1 MAELNPNAIT
11 GLGSKLNTRE
21 IVDRFMAIEQ
31 RRIKPVEARKEQK
44 VSELEAWEAV
54 KSELNKLQGVTEAL
68 DKFEIWEARKV
79 ETSDPD
85 VIVPKARKDSVPG
98 RHSVIVESVALS
110 HQITSQGFES
120 DTTRIGTGKVQIKVG
135 NDEDELPITINLAEG
150 KDTLVDLKKAIN
162 NSDANVEA
170 YIAKTHGD
178 TPYRLLLTSNLN
190 GEKGRISI
198 DVNLQGGE
206 VEAPSYENTYEKT
219 ASWKGFD
226 VKTPEATSGA
236 GFGGSTNIV
245 EVGGTYDGE
254 EDNVFTFQVVR
265 SGMIPS
271 DSGVLIGWKDKNGR
285 EGEIEINK
293 FNYIPGSPLDITD
306 GLKLLI
312 SDGEVV
318 AGDTFTVDV
327 NAEKS
332 DLLWWLSDAE
342 RAPKISQPS
351 DWSSKASEGGVRV
364 VGTYDGAEDDTVVFR
379 VEGNGQVGGPS
390 PLKLHYEFSE
400 SGEKGSVNIGE
411 PYLGDVGKGGP
422 FDKATAFDSE
432 DGEELFDLEF
442 SKKGKRDPKRL
453 PLGHGLFI
461 EVNPSVLRD
470 GDTTDVD
477 LIAPTSE
484 DMWWS
489 DEEHRGVSN
498 KVDVL
503 AKWQTYAE
511 YEGIDDG
518 KDTSSLSVS
527 DGIGG
532 LAGRI
537 SNASIEVSG
546 KYEPDVAKTYTF
558 VVDKRGSV
566 GITRELKLRWEDTF
580 GATGTVE
587 VGEGYVPGTHVLFAE
602 GLKVALGKGDLYED
616 DSFTISTETSTVRLA
631 QDLVLRLGATRS
643 GEGLEIRRSENEAND
658 VIPGLDLEFF
668 APSKKPVIVSV
679 LGDTEV
685 AKERIYDFVD
695 AYNTFQATAKEMS
708 KFDKSTNTAAPLLS
722 DRNLAQMVNEIATT
736 TIATVSGL
744 PQSTNMLF
752 SIGLKIDDSGL
763 MSIDEKKLN
772 EKIVDT
778 FSDVANLFRSH
789 GKTDNPGVSFLGMTE
804 ETRVNPTGYR
814 VDISN
819 TAKRGFYLG
828 TPLNGTIRID
838 DTNNIL
844 VVKMNGRVS
853 DPIELRKD
861 VYTPGSL
868 AKTLQNRLM
877 EDKVLGRRGI
887 QVREEEGRLKIVS
900 STYGSNS
907 TIDVEAGSGMDLAS
921 LGLVDGIST
930 AGEDVAGSIGNVE
943 AKGRGQLLAGAED
956 SNTEGLRIFVTL
968 GENDL
973 LDEEEATVKISK
985 GVAVKLGD
993 KLSKLNDP
1001 LGGNV
1006 KRATDDI
1013 TGQMSSFD
1021 EQIKRLNK
1029 RAESKRSRLQN
1040 KFAKL
1045 DSTMGR
1051 LKSQQSYIS
1060 QQLSAMGGGKKN

>member
-498 KVDVL
+498 KVDLL

-566 GITRELKLRWEDTF
+566 GITRGLKLRWEDTF
-580 GATGTVE
+580 GGTGTVD
-587 VGEGYVPGTHVLFAE
+587 VGEGYVPGTPVLFDE
-602 GLKVALGKGDLYED
+602 GLRVALGKGDLYED

-631 QDLVLRLGATRS
+631 QDLVLRLGASRS

-668 APSKKPVIVSV
+668 SPSKKPVIVSV

-828 TPLNGTIRID
+828 TPLSGTIRVD

-1013 TGQMSSFD
+1013 SGQMSSFD

>member
-1 MAELNPNAIT
+1 LAELNPNAIT

-135 NDEDELPITINLAEG
+135 NEEDELPITINLAEG

-178 TPYRLLLTSNLN
+178 KPYRLLLTSNLN

-226 VKTPEATSGA
+226 VKTPETTSGA

-327 NAEKS
+327 KAEKS

-364 VGTYDGAEDDTVVFR
+364 IGTYDGAEDDTVVFR

-498 KVDVL
+498 KVDIL

-511 YEGIDDG
+511 YEGLDDG
-518 KDTSSLSVS
+518 KDTTSLSVS

-558 VVDKRGSV
+558 VVEKRGSV
-566 GITRELKLRWEDTF
+566 GITRGLKLRWEDTF
-580 GATGTVE
+580 GGTGTVD
-587 VGEGYVPGTHVLFAE
+587 VGEGYVPGNPVLFDE
-602 GLKVALGKGDLYED
+602 GLRVALGKGDLYED

-631 QDLVLRLGATRS
+631 QDLVLRLGASRS

-668 APSKKPVIVSV
+668 APSKDPVIVSV

-708 KFDKSTNTAAPLLS
+708 KFDKSSNTAAPLLS

-828 TPLNGTIRID
+828 TPLSGIIKVD

-868 AKTLQNRLM
+868 AKTIQNRLM

-921 LGLVDGIST
+921 LGLVDGTST

-1021 EQIKRLNK
+1021 EQIKRLNE

-1060 QQLSAMGGGKKN
+1060 QQLSAMGGGKKD

>member
-135 NDEDELPITINLAEG
+135 NEEDELPITINLAEG

-178 TPYRLLLTSNLN
+178 KPYRLLLTSDLN

-226 VKTPEATSGA
+226 VKTPETTSGT

-245 EVGGTYDGE
+245 EVGGTYNGE

-327 NAEKS
+327 KAEKS

-364 VGTYDGAEDDTVVFR
+364 IGTYDGAEDDTVVFR

-442 SKKGKRDPKRL
+442 SKKGKRDSKRL

-498 KVDVL
+498 KVDIL

-511 YEGIDDG
+511 YEGLDDG
-518 KDTSSLSVS
+518 KDTTSLSVS

-546 KYEPDVAKTYTF
+546 KYEPDVAKSYTF
-558 VVDKRGSV
+558 VVEKRGSV
-566 GITRELKLRWEDTF
+566 GITRGLKLRWEDTF
-580 GATGTVE
+580 GGTGTVD
-587 VGEGYVPGTHVLFAE
+587 VGEGYVPGNPVLFNE
-602 GLKVALGKGDLYED
+602 GLRVALGKGDLYED

-631 QDLVLRLGATRS
+631 QDLVLRLGASRS

-668 APSKKPVIVSV
+668 APSKDPVIVSV

-708 KFDKSTNTAAPLLS
+708 KFDKSSNTAAPLLS

-828 TPLNGTIRID
+828 TPLSGIIKVD

-868 AKTLQNRLM
+868 AKTIQNRLM

-921 LGLVDGIST
+921 LGLVDGTST

-1021 EQIKRLNK
+1021 EQIKRLNE

-1060 QQLSAMGGGKKN
+1060 QQLSAMGGGKKD

>member
-518 KDTSSLSVS
+518 KDTTSLSVS

-566 GITRELKLRWEDTF
+566 GITRGLKLRWEDTF
-580 GATGTVE
+580 GGTGTVD
-587 VGEGYVPGTHVLFAE
+587 VGEGYVPGTPVLFDE
-602 GLKVALGKGDLYED
+602 GLRVALGKGDLYED

-631 QDLVLRLGATRS
+631 QDLVLRLGASRS

-668 APSKKPVIVSV
+668 APSKEPVIVSV

-828 TPLNGTIRID
+828 TPLSGTIRVD

-868 AKTLQNRLM
+868 AKTIQNRLM

>member
-546 KYEPDVAKTYTF
+546 KYEPDIAKTYTF

-566 GITRELKLRWEDTF
+566 GITRGLKLRWEDTF
-580 GATGTVE
+580 GGTGTVD
-587 VGEGYVPGTHVLFAE
+587 VGEGYVPGTPVLFDE
-602 GLKVALGKGDLYED
+602 GLRVALGKGDLYED

-631 QDLVLRLGATRS
+631 QDLVLRLGASRS

-668 APSKKPVIVSV
+668 SPSKKPVIVSV

-868 AKTLQNRLM
+868 AKTIQNRLM

-1060 QQLSAMGGGKKN
+1060 QQLSAMGGGNKN

>member
-631 QDLVLRLGATRS
+631 QDLVLRLGASRS

-828 TPLNGTIRID
+828 TPLSGTIRVD

-868 AKTLQNRLM
+868 AKTIQNRLM

>member
-1 MAELNPNAIT
+1 LAELNPNAIT

-518 KDTSSLSVS
+518 KDTTSLSVS

-631 QDLVLRLGATRS
+631 QDLVLRLGASRS

-828 TPLNGTIRID
+828 TPLSGTIRVD

-868 AKTLQNRLM
+868 AKTIQNRLM

-1013 TGQMSSFD
+1013 SGQMSSFD

>member
-135 NDEDELPITINLAEG
+135 NEEDELPITINLAEG

-178 TPYRLLLTSNLN
+178 KPYRLLLTSNLN

-226 VKTPEATSGA
+226 VKTPETTSGT

-327 NAEKS
+327 KAEKS

-364 VGTYDGAEDDTVVFR
+364 IGTYDGAEDDTVVFR

-442 SKKGKRDPKRL
+442 SKKGKRDSKRL

-498 KVDVL
+498 KVDIL

-511 YEGIDDG
+511 YEGLDDG
-518 KDTSSLSVS
+518 KDTTSLSVS

-558 VVDKRGSV
+558 VVEKRGSV
-566 GITRELKLRWEDTF
+566 GITRGLKLRWEDTF
-580 GATGTVE
+580 GGTGTVD
-587 VGEGYVPGTHVLFAE
+587 VGEGYVPGNPVLFDE
-602 GLKVALGKGDLYED
+602 GLRVALGKGDLYED

-631 QDLVLRLGATRS
+631 QDLVLRLGASRS

-668 APSKKPVIVSV
+668 APSKDPVIVSV

-708 KFDKSTNTAAPLLS
+708 KFDKSSNTAAPLLS

-828 TPLNGTIRID
+828 TPLSGIIKVD

-868 AKTLQNRLM
+868 AKTIQNRLM

-921 LGLVDGIST
+921 LGLVDGTST

-1021 EQIKRLNK
+1021 EQIKRLNE

-1060 QQLSAMGGGKKN
+1060 QQLSAMGGGKKD

>member
-135 NDEDELPITINLAEG
+135 NEEDELPITINLAEG

-178 TPYRLLLTSNLN
+178 KPYRLLLTSDLN

-226 VKTPEATSGA
+226 VKTPETTSGT

-327 NAEKS
+327 KAEKS

-364 VGTYDGAEDDTVVFR
+364 IGTYDGAEDDTVVFR

-442 SKKGKRDPKRL
+442 SKKGKRDSKRL

-498 KVDVL
+498 KVDIL

-511 YEGIDDG
+511 YEGLDDG
-518 KDTSSLSVS
+518 KDTTSLSVS

-558 VVDKRGSV
+558 VVEKRGSV
-566 GITRELKLRWEDTF
+566 GITRGLKLRWEDTF
-580 GATGTVE
+580 GGTGTVD
-587 VGEGYVPGTHVLFAE
+587 VGEGYVPGNPVLFNE
-602 GLKVALGKGDLYED
+602 GLRVALGKGDLYED

-631 QDLVLRLGATRS
+631 QDLVLRLGASRS

-668 APSKKPVIVSV
+668 APSKDPVIVSV

-828 TPLNGTIRID
+828 TPLSGIIKVD

-868 AKTLQNRLM
+868 AKTIQNRLM

-921 LGLVDGIST
+921 LGLVDGTST

-1021 EQIKRLNK
+1021 EQIKRLNE

-1060 QQLSAMGGGKKN
+1060 QQLSAMGGGKKD

>member
-31 RRIKPVEARKEQK
+31 RRIKPVEVRKEQK

-518 KDTSSLSVS
+518 KDTTSLSVS

-566 GITRELKLRWEDTF
+566 GITRGLKLRWEDTF
-580 GATGTVE
+580 GGTGTVD
-587 VGEGYVPGTHVLFAE
+587 VGEGYVPGTPVLFDE
-602 GLKVALGKGDLYED
+602 GLRVALGKGDLYED

-631 QDLVLRLGATRS
+631 QDLVLRLGASRS

-668 APSKKPVIVSV
+668 SPSKKPVIVSV

-868 AKTLQNRLM
+868 AKTIQNRLM

>member
-226 VKTPEATSGA
+226 VKTPETTSGT

-631 QDLVLRLGATRS
+631 QDLVLRLGASRS

-668 APSKKPVIVSV
+668 SPSKKPVIVSV

>member
-1 MAELNPNAIT
+1 LAELNPNAIT

-135 NDEDELPITINLAEG
+135 NEEDELPITINLAEG

-178 TPYRLLLTSNLN
+178 KPYRLLLTSDLN

-226 VKTPEATSGA
+226 VKTPETTSGA

-327 NAEKS
+327 KAEKS

-364 VGTYDGAEDDTVVFR
+364 IGTYDGAEDDTVVFR

-498 KVDVL
+498 KVDIL

-511 YEGIDDG
+511 YEGLDDG
-518 KDTSSLSVS
+518 KDTTSLSVS

-558 VVDKRGSV
+558 VVEKRGSV
-566 GITRELKLRWEDTF
+566 GITRGLKLRWEDTF
-580 GATGTVE
+580 GDTGTVD
-587 VGEGYVPGTHVLFAE
+587 VGEGYVPGKPVLFNE
-602 GLKVALGKGDLYED
+602 GLRVALGKGDLYED

-631 QDLVLRLGATRS
+631 QDLVLRLGASRS

-668 APSKKPVIVSV
+668 APSKDPVIVSV

-708 KFDKSTNTAAPLLS
+708 KFDKSSNTAAPLLS

-828 TPLNGTIRID
+828 TPLSGIIRVD

-868 AKTLQNRLM
+868 AKTIQNRLM

-921 LGLVDGIST
+921 LGLVDGTST

-1021 EQIKRLNK
+1021 EQIKRLNE

-1060 QQLSAMGGGKKN
+1060 QQLSAMGGGKKD

>member
-178 TPYRLLLTSNLN
+178 KPYRLLLTSNLN

-226 VKTPEATSGA
+226 VKTPETTSGA

-327 NAEKS
+327 KAEKS

-364 VGTYDGAEDDTVVFR
+364 IGTYDGAEDDTVVFR

-498 KVDVL
+498 KVDIL

-511 YEGIDDG
+511 YEGLDDG
-518 KDTSSLSVS
+518 KDTTSLSVS

-546 KYEPDVAKTYTF
+546 KYEPDVAKSYTF
-558 VVDKRGSV
+558 VVEKRGSV
-566 GITRELKLRWEDTF
+566 GITRGLKLRWEDTF
-580 GATGTVE
+580 GGTGTVD
-587 VGEGYVPGTHVLFAE
+587 VGEGYVPGNPVLFNE
-602 GLKVALGKGDLYED
+602 GLRVALGKGDLYED

-631 QDLVLRLGATRS
+631 QDLVLRLGASRS

-668 APSKKPVIVSV
+668 APSKDPVIVSV

-708 KFDKSTNTAAPLLS
+708 KFDKSSNTAAPLLS

-828 TPLNGTIRID
+828 TPLSGIIKVD

-868 AKTLQNRLM
+868 AKTIQNRLM

-921 LGLVDGIST
+921 LGLVDGTST

-1021 EQIKRLNK
+1021 EQIKRLNE

-1060 QQLSAMGGGKKN
+1060 QQLSAMGGGKKD

>member
-1 MAELNPNAIT
+1 LAELNPNAIT

-518 KDTSSLSVS
+518 KDTTSLSVS

-566 GITRELKLRWEDTF
+566 GITRGLKLRWEDTF
-580 GATGTVE
+580 GGTGTVD
-587 VGEGYVPGTHVLFAE
+587 VGEGYVPGTPVLFDE
-602 GLKVALGKGDLYED
+602 GLRVALGKGDLYED

-631 QDLVLRLGATRS
+631 QDLVLRLGASRS

-668 APSKKPVIVSV
+668 SPSKKPVIVSV

>member
-135 NDEDELPITINLAEG
+135 NEEDELPITINLAEG

-178 TPYRLLLTSNLN
+178 KPYRLLLTSDLN

-226 VKTPEATSGA
+226 VKTPETTSGT

-327 NAEKS
+327 KAEKS

-342 RAPKISQPS
+342 RAPEISQPS

-364 VGTYDGAEDDTVVFR
+364 IGTYDGAEDDTVVFR

-442 SKKGKRDPKRL
+442 SKKGKRDSKRL

-498 KVDVL
+498 KVDIL

-511 YEGIDDG
+511 YEGLDDG
-518 KDTSSLSVS
+518 KDTTSLSVS

-546 KYEPDVAKTYTF
+546 KYEPDVAKSYTF
-558 VVDKRGSV
+558 VVEKRGSV
-566 GITRELKLRWEDTF
+566 GITRGLKLRWEDTF
-580 GATGTVE
+580 GGTGTVD
-587 VGEGYVPGTHVLFAE
+587 VGEGYVPGKPVLFNE
-602 GLKVALGKGDLYED
+602 GLRVALGKGDLYED

-631 QDLVLRLGATRS
+631 QDLVLRLGASRS

-668 APSKKPVIVSV
+668 APSKEPVIVSV

-708 KFDKSTNTAAPLLS
+708 KFDKSSNTAAPLLS

-828 TPLNGTIRID
+828 TPLSGIIKVD

-868 AKTLQNRLM
+868 AKTIQNRLM

-921 LGLVDGIST
+921 LGLVDGTST

-1021 EQIKRLNK
+1021 EQIKRLNE

-1060 QQLSAMGGGKKN
+1060 QQLSAMGGGKKD

>member
-54 KSELNKLQGVTEAL
+54 KSELNKLQGVSEAL

-120 DTTRIGTGKVQIKVG
+120 DSARIGTGKVQIKVG
-135 NDEDELPITINLAEG
+135 NEEDELPITINLAEG

-178 TPYRLLLTSNLN
+178 KPYRLLLTSNLN

-206 VEAPSYENTYEKT
+206 VEAPSYENTFEKT

-226 VKTPEATSGA
+226 VKTPETTSGA

-327 NAEKS
+327 KAEKS

-364 VGTYDGAEDDTVVFR
+364 IGTYDGAEDDTVVFR

-498 KVDVL
+498 KVDIL

-511 YEGIDDG
+511 YEGLDDG
-518 KDTSSLSVS
+518 KDTTSLSVS

-558 VVDKRGSV
+558 VVEKRGSV
-566 GITRELKLRWEDTF
+566 GITRGLKLRWEDTF
-580 GATGTVE
+580 GGTGTVD
-587 VGEGYVPGTHVLFAE
+587 VGEGYVPGNPVLFNE
-602 GLKVALGKGDLYED
+602 GLRVALGKGDLYED

-679 LGDTEV
+679 LGDTEM

-828 TPLNGTIRID
+828 TPISGIIRVD

-868 AKTLQNRLM
+868 AKTIQNRLM

-921 LGLVDGIST
+921 LGLVDGTST

-1021 EQIKRLNK
+1021 EQIKRLNE

-1060 QQLSAMGGGKKN
+1060 QQLSAMGGGKKD

>member
-631 QDLVLRLGATRS
+631 QDLVLRLGASRS

-668 APSKKPVIVSV
+668 SPSKKPVIVSV

-907 TIDVEAGSGMDLAS
+907 TIDVEAGSGTDLAS

-973 LDEEEATVKISK
+973 LDDEEATVKISK

>member
-226 VKTPEATSGA
+226 VKTPETTSGA

-327 NAEKS
+327 KAEKS

-342 RAPKISQPS
+342 RAPEISQPS

-364 VGTYDGAEDDTVVFR
+364 IGTYDGAEDDTVVFR

-518 KDTSSLSVS
+518 KDTTSLSVS

-631 QDLVLRLGATRS
+631 QDLVLRLGASRS

-668 APSKKPVIVSV
+668 APSKDPVIVSV

-828 TPLNGTIRID
+828 TPLSGIIKVD

-868 AKTLQNRLM
+868 AKTIQNRLM

-1013 TGQMSSFD
+1013 SGQMSSFD

-1060 QQLSAMGGGKKN
+1060 QQLSAMGGGKKD

>member
-518 KDTSSLSVS
+518 KDTTSLSVS

-566 GITRELKLRWEDTF
+566 GITRGLKLRWEDTF
-580 GATGTVE
+580 GGTGTVD
-587 VGEGYVPGTHVLFAE
+587 VGEGYVPGTPVLFDE
-602 GLKVALGKGDLYED
+602 GLRVALGKGDLYED

-631 QDLVLRLGATRS
+631 QDLVLRLGASRS

-708 KFDKSTNTAAPLLS
+708 KFDKSSNTAAPLLS

-828 TPLNGTIRID
+828 TPLSGIIKVD

-868 AKTLQNRLM
+868 AKTIQNRLM

-921 LGLVDGIST
+921 LGLVDGTST

>member
-1 MAELNPNAIT
+1 LAELNPNAIT

-135 NDEDELPITINLAEG
+135 NEEDELPITINLAEG

-178 TPYRLLLTSNLN
+178 KPYRLLLTSDLN

-226 VKTPEATSGA
+226 VKTPETTSGT

-327 NAEKS
+327 KAEKS

-342 RAPKISQPS
+342 RAPEISQPS

-364 VGTYDGAEDDTVVFR
+364 IGTYDGAEDDTVVFR

-498 KVDVL
+498 KVDIL

-511 YEGIDDG
+511 YEGLDDG
-518 KDTSSLSVS
+518 KDTTSLSVS

-558 VVDKRGSV
+558 VVEKRGSV
-566 GITRELKLRWEDTF
+566 GITRGLKLRWEDTF
-580 GATGTVE
+580 GGTGTVD
-587 VGEGYVPGTHVLFAE
+587 VGEGYVPGNPVLFNE
-602 GLKVALGKGDLYED
+602 GLRVALGKGDLYED

-631 QDLVLRLGATRS
+631 QDLVLRLGASRS

-668 APSKKPVIVSV
+668 APSKEPVIVSV

-708 KFDKSTNTAAPLLS
+708 KFDKSSNTAAPLLS

-828 TPLNGTIRID
+828 TPLSGIIKVD

-868 AKTLQNRLM
+868 AKTIQNRLM

-921 LGLVDGIST
+921 LGLVDGTST

-1021 EQIKRLNK
+1021 EQIKRLNE

-1060 QQLSAMGGGKKN
+1060 QQLSAMGGGKKD

>member
-135 NDEDELPITINLAEG
+135 NEEDELPITINLAEG

-178 TPYRLLLTSNLN
+178 KPYRLLLTSNLN

-226 VKTPEATSGA
+226 VKTPETTSGA

-327 NAEKS
+327 KAEKS

-364 VGTYDGAEDDTVVFR
+364 IGTYDGAEDDTVVFR

-498 KVDVL
+498 KVDIL

-511 YEGIDDG
+511 YEGLDDG
-518 KDTSSLSVS
+518 KDTTSLSVS

-558 VVDKRGSV
+558 VVEKRGSV
-566 GITRELKLRWEDTF
+566 GITRGLKLRWEDTF
-580 GATGTVE
+580 GDTGTVD
-587 VGEGYVPGTHVLFAE
+587 VGEGYVPGKPVLFNE
-602 GLKVALGKGDLYED
+602 GLRVALGKGDLYED

-631 QDLVLRLGATRS
+631 QDLVLRLGASRS

-668 APSKKPVIVSV
+668 APSKEPVIVSV

-708 KFDKSTNTAAPLLS
+708 KFDKSSNTAAPLLS

-828 TPLNGTIRID
+828 TPLSGIIRVD

-868 AKTLQNRLM
+868 AKTIQNRLM

-921 LGLVDGIST
+921 LGLVDGTST

-1021 EQIKRLNK
+1021 EQIKRLNE

-1060 QQLSAMGGGKKN
+1060 QQLSAMGGGKKD

>member
-580 GATGTVE
+580 GDTGTVE
-587 VGEGYVPGTHVLFAE
+587 VGEGYVPGTPVLFAE

-631 QDLVLRLGATRS
+631 QDLVLRLGASRS

-668 APSKKPVIVSV
+668 SPSKKPVIVSV

-1060 QQLSAMGGGKKN
+1060 QQLSAMGGGKKD

>member
-135 NDEDELPITINLAEG
+135 NEEDELPITINLAEG

-178 TPYRLLLTSNLN
+178 KPYRLLLTSDLN

-226 VKTPEATSGA
+226 VKTPETTSGT

-327 NAEKS
+327 KAEKS

-364 VGTYDGAEDDTVVFR
+364 IGTYDGAEDDTVVFR

-498 KVDVL
+498 KVDIL

-511 YEGIDDG
+511 YEGLDDG
-518 KDTSSLSVS
+518 KDTTSLSVS

-558 VVDKRGSV
+558 VVEKRGSV
-566 GITRELKLRWEDTF
+566 GITRGLKLRWEDTF
-580 GATGTVE
+580 GGTGTVD
-587 VGEGYVPGTHVLFAE
+587 VGEGYVPGKPVLFNE
-602 GLKVALGKGDLYED
+602 GLRVALGKGDLYED

-631 QDLVLRLGATRS
+631 QDLVLRLGASRS

-668 APSKKPVIVSV
+668 APSKDPVIVSV

-708 KFDKSTNTAAPLLS
+708 KFDKSSNTAAPLLS

-828 TPLNGTIRID
+828 TPLSGIIKVD

-868 AKTLQNRLM
+868 AKTIQNRLM

-921 LGLVDGIST
+921 LGLVDGTST

-1021 EQIKRLNK
+1021 EQIKRLNE

-1060 QQLSAMGGGKKN
+1060 QQLSAMGGGKKD

>member
-135 NDEDELPITINLAEG
+135 NEEDELPITINLAEG

-178 TPYRLLLTSNLN
+178 KPYRLLLTSDLN

-226 VKTPEATSGA
+226 VKTPETTSGT

-327 NAEKS
+327 KAEKS

-342 RAPKISQPS
+342 RAPEISQPS

-364 VGTYDGAEDDTVVFR
+364 IGTYDGAEDDTVVFR

-498 KVDVL
+498 KVDIL

-511 YEGIDDG
+511 YEGLDDG
-518 KDTSSLSVS
+518 KDTTSLSVS

-558 VVDKRGSV
+558 VVEKRGSV
-566 GITRELKLRWEDTF
+566 GITRGLKLRWEDTF
-580 GATGTVE
+580 GDTGTVD
-587 VGEGYVPGTHVLFAE
+587 VGEGYVPGKPVLFNE
-602 GLKVALGKGDLYED
+602 GLRVALGKGDLYED

-631 QDLVLRLGATRS
+631 QDLVLRLGASRS

-668 APSKKPVIVSV
+668 APSKEPVIVSV

-708 KFDKSTNTAAPLLS
+708 KFDKSSNTAAPLLS

-828 TPLNGTIRID
+828 TPLSGIIKVD

-868 AKTLQNRLM
+868 AKTIQNRLM

-921 LGLVDGIST
+921 LGLVDGTST

-1021 EQIKRLNK
+1021 EQIKRLNE

-1060 QQLSAMGGGKKN
+1060 QQLSAMGGGKKD

>member
-135 NDEDELPITINLAEG
+135 NEEDELPITINLAEG

-178 TPYRLLLTSNLN
+178 KPYRLLLTSNLN

-219 ASWKGFD
+219 SSWKGFD
-226 VKTPEATSGA
+226 VKTPETTSGA

-245 EVGGTYDGE
+245 EVGGTYNGE

-327 NAEKS
+327 KAEKS

-364 VGTYDGAEDDTVVFR
+364 IGTYDGAEDDTVVFR

-498 KVDVL
+498 KVDIL

-511 YEGIDDG
+511 YEGLDDG
-518 KDTSSLSVS
+518 KDTTSLSVS

-558 VVDKRGSV
+558 VVEKRGSV
-566 GITRELKLRWEDTF
+566 GITRGLKLRWEDTF
-580 GATGTVE
+580 GGTGTVD
-587 VGEGYVPGTHVLFAE
+587 VGEGYVPGNPVLFNE
-602 GLKVALGKGDLYED
+602 GLRVALGKGDLYED

-631 QDLVLRLGATRS
+631 QDLVLRLGASRS

-668 APSKKPVIVSV
+668 APSKDPVIVSV

-708 KFDKSTNTAAPLLS
+708 KFDKSSNTAAPLLS

-828 TPLNGTIRID
+828 TPLSGIIRVD

-868 AKTLQNRLM
+868 AKTIQNRLM

-921 LGLVDGIST
+921 LGLVDGTST

-1021 EQIKRLNK
+1021 EQIKRLNE

-1060 QQLSAMGGGKKN
+1060 QQLSAMGGGKKD

>member
-1 MAELNPNAIT
+1 LAELNPNAIT

-135 NDEDELPITINLAEG
+135 NEEDELPITINLAEG

-364 VGTYDGAEDDTVVFR
+364 IGTYDGAEDDTVVFR

-518 KDTSSLSVS
+518 KDTTSLSVS

-566 GITRELKLRWEDTF
+566 GITRGLKLRWEDTF
-580 GATGTVE
+580 GGTGTVD
-587 VGEGYVPGTHVLFAE
+587 VGEGYVPGNPVLFNE
-602 GLKVALGKGDLYED
+602 GLRVALGKGDLYED

-631 QDLVLRLGATRS
+631 QDLVLRLGASRS

-668 APSKKPVIVSV
+668 SPSKKPVIVSV

-828 TPLNGTIRID
+828 TPLSGIIKVD

-868 AKTLQNRLM
+868 AKTIQNRLM

-921 LGLVDGIST
+921 LGLVDGTST

>member
-178 TPYRLLLTSNLN
+178 KPYRLLLTSDLN

-226 VKTPEATSGA
+226 VKTPETTSGT

-327 NAEKS
+327 KAEKS

-342 RAPKISQPS
+342 RAPEISQPS

-364 VGTYDGAEDDTVVFR
+364 IGTYDGAEDDTVVFR

-498 KVDVL
+498 KVDIL

-511 YEGIDDG
+511 YEGLDDG
-518 KDTSSLSVS
+518 KDTTSLSVS

-546 KYEPDVAKTYTF
+546 KYEPDVAKSYTF
-558 VVDKRGSV
+558 VVEKRGSV
-566 GITRELKLRWEDTF
+566 GITRGLKLRWEDTF
-580 GATGTVE
+580 GDTGTVD
-587 VGEGYVPGTHVLFAE
+587 VGEGYVPGKPVLFNE
-602 GLKVALGKGDLYED
+602 GLRVALGKGDLYED

-631 QDLVLRLGATRS
+631 QDLVLRLGASRS

-668 APSKKPVIVSV
+668 APSKEPVIVSV

-708 KFDKSTNTAAPLLS
+708 KFDKSSNTAAPLLS

-828 TPLNGTIRID
+828 TPLSGIIKVD

-868 AKTLQNRLM
+868 AKTIQNRLM

-921 LGLVDGIST
+921 LGLVDGTST

-1021 EQIKRLNK
+1021 EQIKRLNE

-1060 QQLSAMGGGKKN
+1060 QQLSAMGGGKKD

>member
-135 NDEDELPITINLAEG
+135 NEEDELPITINLAEG

-178 TPYRLLLTSNLN
+178 KPYRLLLTSNLN

-226 VKTPEATSGA
+226 VKTPETTSGA

-327 NAEKS
+327 KAEKS

-342 RAPKISQPS
+342 RAPEISQPS

-364 VGTYDGAEDDTVVFR
+364 IGTYDGAEDDTVVFR

-566 GITRELKLRWEDTF
+566 GITRGLKLRWEDTF
-580 GATGTVE
+580 GGTGTVD
-587 VGEGYVPGTHVLFAE
+587 VGEGYVPGKPVLFNE
-602 GLKVALGKGDLYED
+602 GLRVALGKGDLYED

-631 QDLVLRLGATRS
+631 QDLVLRLGASRS

-668 APSKKPVIVSV
+668 APSKEPVIVSV

-708 KFDKSTNTAAPLLS
+708 KFDKSSNTAAPLLS

-828 TPLNGTIRID
+828 TPLSGIIKVD

-868 AKTLQNRLM
+868 AKTIQNRLM

-921 LGLVDGIST
+921 LGLVDGTST

-1060 QQLSAMGGGKKN
+1060 QQLSAMGGGKKD

>member
-135 NDEDELPITINLAEG
+135 NEEDELPITINLAEG

-178 TPYRLLLTSNLN
+178 KPYRLLLTSDLN

-226 VKTPEATSGA
+226 VKTPETTSGA

-327 NAEKS
+327 KAEKS

-364 VGTYDGAEDDTVVFR
+364 IGTYDGAEDDTVVFR

-498 KVDVL
+498 KVDIL

-511 YEGIDDG
+511 YEGLDDG
-518 KDTSSLSVS
+518 KDTTSLSVS

-546 KYEPDVAKTYTF
+546 KYEPDVAKSYTF
-558 VVDKRGSV
+558 VVEKRGSV
-566 GITRELKLRWEDTF
+566 GITRGLKLRWEDTF
-580 GATGTVE
+580 GDTGTVD
-587 VGEGYVPGTHVLFAE
+587 VGEGYVPGKPVLFNE
-602 GLKVALGKGDLYED
+602 GLRVALGKGDLYED

-631 QDLVLRLGATRS
+631 QDLVLRLGASRS

-668 APSKKPVIVSV
+668 APSKDPVIVSV

-708 KFDKSTNTAAPLLS
+708 KFDKSSNTAAPLLS

-828 TPLNGTIRID
+828 TPLSGIIKVD

-868 AKTLQNRLM
+868 AKTIQNRLM

-921 LGLVDGIST
+921 LGLVDGTST

-1021 EQIKRLNK
+1021 EQIKRLNE

-1060 QQLSAMGGGKKN
+1060 QQLSAMGGGKKD

>member
-135 NDEDELPITINLAEG
+135 NEEDELPITINLAEG

-178 TPYRLLLTSNLN
+178 KPYRLLLTSDLN

-226 VKTPEATSGA
+226 VKTPETTSGT

-245 EVGGTYDGE
+245 EVGGTYNGE

-327 NAEKS
+327 KAEKS

-342 RAPKISQPS
+342 RAPEISQPS

-364 VGTYDGAEDDTVVFR
+364 IGTYDGAEDDTVVFR

-498 KVDVL
+498 KVDIL

-511 YEGIDDG
+511 YEGLDDG
-518 KDTSSLSVS
+518 KDTTSLSVS

-558 VVDKRGSV
+558 VVEKRGSV
-566 GITRELKLRWEDTF
+566 GITRGLKLRWEDTF
-580 GATGTVE
+580 GDTGTVD
-587 VGEGYVPGTHVLFAE
+587 VGEGYVPGNPVLFNE
-602 GLKVALGKGDLYED
+602 GLRVALGKGDLYED

-631 QDLVLRLGATRS
+631 QDLVLRLGASRS

-668 APSKKPVIVSV
+668 APSKDPVIVSV

-708 KFDKSTNTAAPLLS
+708 KFDKSSNTAAPLLS

-828 TPLNGTIRID
+828 TPLSGIIKVD

-868 AKTLQNRLM
+868 AKTIQNRLM

-921 LGLVDGIST
+921 LGLVDGTST

-1021 EQIKRLNK
+1021 EQIKRLNE

-1060 QQLSAMGGGKKN
+1060 QQLSAMGGGKKD

>member
-135 NDEDELPITINLAEG
+135 NEEDELPITINLAEG

-178 TPYRLLLTSNLN
+178 KPYRLLLTSDLN

-226 VKTPEATSGA
+226 VKTPETTSGA

-327 NAEKS
+327 KAEKS

-342 RAPKISQPS
+342 RAPEISQPS

-364 VGTYDGAEDDTVVFR
+364 IGTYDGAEDDTVVFR

-498 KVDVL
+498 KVDIL

-511 YEGIDDG
+511 YEGLDDG
-518 KDTSSLSVS
+518 KDTTSLSVS

-546 KYEPDVAKTYTF
+546 KYEPDVAKSYTF
-558 VVDKRGSV
+558 VVEKRGSV
-566 GITRELKLRWEDTF
+566 GITRGLKLRWEDTF
-580 GATGTVE
+580 GGTGTVD
-587 VGEGYVPGTHVLFAE
+587 VGEGYVPGKPVLFNE
-602 GLKVALGKGDLYED
+602 GLRVALGKGDLYED

-631 QDLVLRLGATRS
+631 QDLVLRLGASRS

-668 APSKKPVIVSV
+668 APSKEPVIVSV

-708 KFDKSTNTAAPLLS
+708 KFDKSSNTAAPLLS

-828 TPLNGTIRID
+828 TPLSGIIKVD

-868 AKTLQNRLM
+868 AKTIQNRLM

-921 LGLVDGIST
+921 LGLVDGTST

>member
-135 NDEDELPITINLAEG
+135 NEEDELPITINLAEG

-178 TPYRLLLTSNLN
+178 KPYRLLLTSNLN

-226 VKTPEATSGA
+226 VKTPETTSGA

-245 EVGGTYDGE
+245 EVGGTYNGE

-327 NAEKS
+327 KAEKS

-364 VGTYDGAEDDTVVFR
+364 IGTYDGAEDDTVVFR

-498 KVDVL
+498 KVDIL

-511 YEGIDDG
+511 YEGLDDG
-518 KDTSSLSVS
+518 KDTTSLSVS

-558 VVDKRGSV
+558 VVEKRGSV
-566 GITRELKLRWEDTF
+566 GITRGLKLRWEDTF
-580 GATGTVE
+580 GGTGTVD
-587 VGEGYVPGTHVLFAE
+587 VGEGYVPGNPVLFNE
-602 GLKVALGKGDLYED
+602 GLRVALGKGDLYED

-631 QDLVLRLGATRS
+631 QDLVLRLGASRS

-668 APSKKPVIVSV
+668 APSKDPVIVSV

-708 KFDKSTNTAAPLLS
+708 KFDKSSNTAAPLLS

-828 TPLNGTIRID
+828 TPLSGIIRVD

-868 AKTLQNRLM
+868 AKTIQNRLM

-921 LGLVDGIST
+921 LGLVDGTST

-1021 EQIKRLNK
+1021 EQIKRLNE

-1060 QQLSAMGGGKKN
+1060 QQLSAMGGGKKD

>member
-135 NDEDELPITINLAEG
+135 NEEDELPITINLAEG

-178 TPYRLLLTSNLN
+178 KPYRLLLTSNLN

-226 VKTPEATSGA
+226 VKTPETTSGA

-327 NAEKS
+327 KAEKS

-342 RAPKISQPS
+342 RAPEISQPS

-364 VGTYDGAEDDTVVFR
+364 IGTYDGAEDDTVVFR

-442 SKKGKRDPKRL
+442 SKKGKRDSKRL

-498 KVDVL
+498 KVDIL

-511 YEGIDDG
+511 YEGLDDG
-518 KDTSSLSVS
+518 KDTTSLSVS

-546 KYEPDVAKTYTF
+546 KYEPDVAKSYTF
-558 VVDKRGSV
+558 VVEKRGSV
-566 GITRELKLRWEDTF
+566 GITRGLKLRWEDTF
-580 GATGTVE
+580 GGTGTVD
-587 VGEGYVPGTHVLFAE
+587 VGEGYVPGTPVLFDE
-602 GLKVALGKGDLYED
+602 GLRVALGKGDLYED

-631 QDLVLRLGATRS
+631 QDLVLRLGASRS

-668 APSKKPVIVSV
+668 APSKDPVIVSV

-708 KFDKSTNTAAPLLS
+708 KFDKSSNTAAPLLS

-828 TPLNGTIRID
+828 TPLSGIIKVD

-868 AKTLQNRLM
+868 AKTIQNRLM

-921 LGLVDGIST
+921 LGLVDGTST

-1060 QQLSAMGGGKKN
+1060 QQLSAMGGGKKD

>member
-631 QDLVLRLGATRS
+631 QDLVLRLGASRS

-668 APSKKPVIVSV
+668 SPSKKPVIVSV

-973 LDEEEATVKISK
+973 LDDEEATVKISK

>member
-518 KDTSSLSVS
+518 KDTTSLSVS

-631 QDLVLRLGATRS
+631 QDLVLRLGASRS

-668 APSKKPVIVSV
+668 SPSKKPVIVSV

-868 AKTLQNRLM
+868 AKTIQNRLM

>member
-546 KYEPDVAKTYTF
+546 KYEPDIAKTYTF

-631 QDLVLRLGATRS
+631 QDLVLRLGASRS

-668 APSKKPVIVSV
+668 SPSKKPVIVSV

-1060 QQLSAMGGGKKN
+1060 QQLSAMGGGKKD

>member
-135 NDEDELPITINLAEG
+135 NEEDELPITINLAEG

-178 TPYRLLLTSNLN
+178 KPYRLLLTSNLN

-226 VKTPEATSGA
+226 VKTPETTSGT

-327 NAEKS
+327 KAEKS

-364 VGTYDGAEDDTVVFR
+364 IGTYDGAEDDTVVFR

-498 KVDVL
+498 KVDIL

-511 YEGIDDG
+511 YEGLDDG
-518 KDTSSLSVS
+518 KDTTSLSVS

-558 VVDKRGSV
+558 VVEKRGSV
-566 GITRELKLRWEDTF
+566 GITRGLKLRWEDTF
-580 GATGTVE
+580 GDTGTVD
-587 VGEGYVPGTHVLFAE
+587 VGEGYVPGNPVLFNE
-602 GLKVALGKGDLYED
+602 GLRVALGKGDLYED

-631 QDLVLRLGATRS
+631 QDLVLRLGASRS

-668 APSKKPVIVSV
+668 APSKEPVIVSV

-708 KFDKSTNTAAPLLS
+708 KFDKSSNTAAPLLS

-828 TPLNGTIRID
+828 TPLSGIIKVD

-868 AKTLQNRLM
+868 AKTIQNRLM

-921 LGLVDGIST
+921 LGLVDGTST

-1021 EQIKRLNK
+1021 EQIKRLNE

-1060 QQLSAMGGGKKN
+1060 QQLSAMGGGKKD